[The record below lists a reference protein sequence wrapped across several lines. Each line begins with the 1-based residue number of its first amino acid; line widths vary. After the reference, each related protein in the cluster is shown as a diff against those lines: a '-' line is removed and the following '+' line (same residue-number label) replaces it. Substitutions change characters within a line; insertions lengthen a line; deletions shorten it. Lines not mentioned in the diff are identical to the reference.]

1 MGKSN
6 LPQGRGDWKNRIV
19 GHDEVAPDQLL
30 AHPHNFRIHPA
41 PQQSAL
47 AGSLDGL
54 GWIQEV
60 IVNRTTG
67 HMIDGHLRVALAMRS
82 GAATVPVAYV
92 ELSEEEEAQALLSLD
107 PIAAMAATDKDNMDA
122 LLREIQTDDER
133 VSEFLAE
140 LAAQNG
146 IIPVDDNDWSD
157 AFGKLPDEDRAPF
170 QQMTFTLHDT
180 QAEIVKDAISKAKA
194 IGDFSGSMNE
204 NSNGNALAFI
214 CEAFGNGI
222 G

>member
-1 MGKSN
+1 MAKSN

-30 AHPHNFRIHPA
+30 AHPRNFRIHPA

-67 HMIDGHLRVALAMRS
+67 HMIDGHLRVALALRS
-82 GAATVPVAYV
+82 GAASVPVAYV
-92 ELSEEEEAQALLSLD
+92 ELSEAEEAQALLSLD

-146 IIPVDDNDWSD
+146 IIPPDFQPVDESEQPRLDQ
-157 AFGKLPDEDRAPF
+157 KAPVTCPHCGE
-170 QQMTFTLHDT
+170 TF
-180 QAEIVKDAISKAKA
+180 IPK
-194 IGDFSGSMNE
+194 
-204 NSNGNALAFI
+204 
-214 CEAFGNGI
+214 
-222 G
+222 